1 MYIYA
6 KVVYNVYNVVDRLWF
21 IETIIGHTMQLCNS
35 LQCGSILTDDMG
47 APKTAKTYNIIRLN
61 SKLFS
66 SDTINNNVL
75 VIVKWPESS
84 D

>member
-1 MYIYA
+1 M
-6 KVVYNVYNVVDRLWF
+6 
-21 IETIIGHTMQLCNS
+21 
-35 LQCGSILTDDMG
+35 TDDMG
-47 APKTAKTYNIIRLN
+47 APKTAETSNIIRLN

-66 SDTINNNVL
+66 SDTINNDVL